1 MDDRP
6 FVSLMSRV
14 EVFDDVLRKVMAL
27 FMTTV
32 YARPSHGAV
41 TVVRLLGGEPIRC
54 PLFRRGSFLGDGRD
68 MLIRFYFLARVS
80 FLGGAQPYSISNIKW

>member
-14 EVFDDVLRKVMAL
+14 EVFDDVLCNVVVL

-32 YARPSHGAV
+32 YDRPSRGAV

-68 MLIRFYFLARVS
+68 TLIRFSFLARVS
-80 FLGGAQPYSISNIKW
+80 FSGRRAAVFNLEY

>member
-14 EVFDDVLRKVMAL
+14 EVFDDVLCDVVVL

-32 YARPSHGAV
+32 CDRPSCGAV
-41 TVVRLLGGEPIRC
+41 TVVRLLGGEPISCDLKRL
-54 PLFRRGSFLGDGRD
+54 LFRKPWEDVSGTILRTVCGHLSVSPCPSLTGREKR
-68 MLIRFYFLARVS
+68 L
-80 FLGGAQPYSISNIKW
+80 

>member
-6 FVSLMSRV
+6 SVSLMSRV

-68 MLIRFYFLARVS
+68 KLIRFTFWREYLS
-80 FLGGAQPYSISNIKW
+80 WGGAQPYSISNIKW

>member
-6 FVSLMSRV
+6 SVSLMSRV
-14 EVFDDVLRKVMAL
+14 EVFDDVLRNVVAL
-27 FMTTV
+27 FMTTISS
-32 YARPSHGAV
+32 RPSRGAV

-68 MLIRFYFLARVS
+68 MLIRFYF
-80 FLGGAQPYSISNIKW
+80 FGASIFFGRRAAVFNLEH